1 MSRRA
6 LSGRALHDALLVNL
20 GTGDGRRF
28 IVTSTGAPAVTFHL
42 LTEGGD
48 RILTEAGDFLDIE
61 HV

>member
-1 MSRRA
+1 VSRRA

-28 IVTSTGAPAVTFHL
+28 TSTGAPADTFHL
-42 LTEGGD
+42 LTESGD
-48 RILTEAGDFLDIE
+48 FLLTEASAFLDIE